1 MGQPFFFSG
10 CELKWPEKWW
20 PAVFIRGCLVT
31 RWTSCLNRHNFRFF
45 WRWKICGAPGKKSA
59 NVSLWSLWNFAA
71 KLQALYST
79 GTAHAW
85 AESFSV
91 RHDLVATIVEWT
103 RVSMKWYSLKWLQR
117 LGGGHS
123 PQTLFN
129 FIIFARKHGW
139 MRTVITFPWYHIKRF
154 RFTLHQD
161 DATYLVCHK
170 RIMMVCHACMMR
182 DSGLYSSQTIPSNRF
197 LIVYTLQKGDIFQ
210 PGVRLP
216 EVRCHHFSW
225 RNAPWFVRELVG
237 NFWNPLDLAAIKW
250 E

>member
-1 MGQPFFFSG
+1 MCHYEACGILQQSCKP
-10 CELKWPEKWW
+10 C
-20 PAVFIRGCLVT
+20 AVL
-31 RWTSCLNRHNFRFF
+31 
-45 WRWKICGAPGKKSA
+45 
-59 NVSLWSLWNFAA
+59 
-71 KLQALYST
+71 ALHTLEQKASQSW
-79 GTAHAW
+79 G
-85 AESFSV
+85 
-91 RHDLVATIVEWT
+91 HDLVATIVEWT

-129 FIIFARKHGW
+129 FIIFVSKHGC
-139 MRTVITFPWYHIKRF
+139 MRTVITFTWYHVKSF

-170 RIMMVCHACMMR
+170 RIMMVCHARMMR
-182 DSGLYSSQTIPSNRF
+182 DSRLYSSQTIPSNRF
-197 LIVYTLQKGDIFQ
+197 LLVYPLQKGYIFQ

-225 RNAPWFVRELVG
+225 RMVG

-250 E
+250 EWTEYMAFQPYCNSLSFHLNSKFQQFPYCNSWHFAAISLNTKALKFGTRFWASKKNMSMCRSH